1 MKNARLVVIASGLI
15 ALCVGGLASA
25 APIYW
30 TNWTTPPSYGSPGS
44 ASGTIDLPSGTVNVE
59 YSGEVADR
67 SDTGDW
73 DYPGTYSKPGV
84 VDNTP
89 TPRGVSITLVGGN
102 SIVNTIA
109 FSRPVLDPV
118 MAIQSLGST
127 DQAEYDFSSSFVI
140 VQQGSGHWG
149 GGSSSLWQVG
159 NTLYGAEGNGI
170 IQFSGEYSSISWT
183 VPDGEDYHMFTVGA
197 PASSVPAPA
206 ALLLTAVGTT
216 LFGWLRRR
224 RTV

>member
-1 MKNARLVVIASGLI
+1 MKNGRLVVIASWLI
-15 ALCVGGLASA
+15 ALGVAGLASA
-25 APIYW
+25 GPIYW

-44 ASGTIDLPSGTVNVE
+44 ASGTIALPTGTVNVE
-59 YSGEVADR
+59 YSGEVVDR

-73 DYPGTYSKPGV
+73 DYPGTYSKLGV

-102 SIVNTIA
+102 STVNTIA
-109 FSRPVLDPV
+109 FSSPVLDPI
-118 MAIQSLGST
+118 MAIQSLGSS

-140 VQQGSGHWG
+140 VQQGGGHWG

-159 NTLYGAEGNGI
+159 NTLYGSEGNGI

-197 PASSVPAPA
+197 PASVPAPA

-216 LFGWLRRR
+216 MFGWLRRR